1 MPHWVRWLWLT
12 IALLA
17 VLYMTWRLLGLV
29 LMVAIALLLT
39 AALVPIVA
47 WLDARRVPHGL
58 SVAACFL
65 GLIGLVVGVMLRIGP
80 MMADQA
86 RELAGNLTGLSANYQ
101 WVATHWAGW
110 RRQFGMLP
118 DFAEMSAILTSQFQ
132 GSLEALIGLTGQ
144 FLTVAIGT
152 FAVLFLAFFFVKDGT
167 ALQTQLLSLL
177 PAPRRA
183 DAHEVLT
190 RVRDRVGRYV
200 LGVLVNMTLVGTL
213 TGIGLSIL
221 GVPYAAVL
229 GLLVGVLDI
238 IPFLGP
244 FLGAF
249 PGVVVAFSHSWQMGL
264 WAIAIYWGVQQ
275 LESYLTYPNVVGR
288 ATRLH
293 PAWIFIA
300 LLAGGELLGVAGM
313 VLAVPLMVVLQI
325 VMQEWYLPWVQ
336 RHRTTPALTTPEAPQ
351 AVRFSRPAW
360 GDVKPVPP
368 DDRRPVDE
376 RRPPGSG
383 TAM

>member
-17 VLYMTWRLLGLV
+17 VVYLAWRLLGLV

-39 AALVPIVA
+39 AALVPVVA

-80 MMADQA
+80 LMADQA
-86 RELAGNLTGLSANYQ
+86 RELAGNLSGLSANYQ

-110 RRQFGMLP
+110 QRQFGMLP
-118 DFAEMSAILTSQFQ
+118 DFAELSAILTAQFQ
-132 GSLEALIGLTGQ
+132 GSLEGLIGLTGQ
-144 FLTVAIGT
+144 FLTVAVGT
-152 FAVLFLAFFFVKDGT
+152 FSVLFLAFFFVKDGS
-167 ALQTQLLSLL
+167 ALQAQLLSLL
-177 PAPRRA
+177 PAPKRV
-183 DAHEVLT
+183 DALEVLN

-200 LGVLVNMTLVGTL
+200 LGVLINMTLVGTL
-213 TGIGLSIL
+213 TGIGLAIL

-249 PGVVVAFSHSWQMGL
+249 PGVVVAFSHSWQTGL

-275 LESYLTYPNVVGR
+275 LEGYLTYPNVVGR

-325 VMQEWYLPWVQ
+325 VMQEWYLPWVR
-336 RHRTTPALTTPEAPQ
+336 RHHTTPALTTPEAPQ
-351 AVRFSRPAW
+351 AVRFSRPSW

-368 DDRRPVDE
+368 DE
-376 RRPPGSG
+376 RRGPGSG
-383 TAM
+383 TTM

>member
-17 VLYMTWRLLGLV
+17 LCYIAWRLLGLV
-29 LMVAIALLLT
+29 LLVAIALLLT
-39 AALVPIVA
+39 AALVPVVA
-47 WLDARRVPHGL
+47 WLDGRRVPHGL
-58 SVAACFL
+58 SVAGCFL
-65 GLIGLVVGVMLRIGP
+65 GLLGLLVGVMLRIGP
-80 MMADQA
+80 VMADQA
-86 RELAGNLTGLSANYQ
+86 RALANSLSGLSGQYH
-101 WVATHWAGW
+101 WVATHWADW
-110 RRQFGMLP
+110 RKQYGMLP
-118 DFAEMSAILTSQFQ
+118 DFAELSAIVTSQFQ
-132 GSLEALIGLTGQ
+132 GSIEALIGLTGQ

-152 FAVLFLAFFFVKDGT
+152 FSVLFLAFFFVKDGR
-167 ALQTQLLSLL
+167 ALQAQLLRLL

-183 DAHEVLT
+183 DAQEVLT
-190 RVRDRVGRYV
+190 RVTDRIGRYV

-213 TGIGLSIL
+213 TGVGLAIL

-244 FLGAF
+244 FLGAL
-249 PGVVVAFSHSWQMGL
+249 PGVVVAFSHSWQTGL

-275 LESYLTYPNVVGR
+275 IEGYLTYPNVVGR
-288 ATRLH
+288 ATQLH

-300 LLAGGELLGVAGM
+300 LLAGGELLGIAGM
-313 VLAVPLMVVLQI
+313 VLAVPSMVVLQI

-336 RHRTTPALTTPEAPQ
+336 RHRSTPALTTPEAPR

-360 GDVKPVPP
+360 GDVKPLPP
-368 DDRRPVDE
+368 QEPPPEPE
-376 RRPPGSG
+376 RSP
-383 TAM
+383 